1 MHPVETF
8 IRSRVDMP
16 QPEIDWIL
24 SRMKTRTLEPGE
36 PFCRM
41 GDERHEIGLLLGGLL
56 RVFAVADD
64 GGEATLDFV
73 FPVEMATAVDAA
85 TANSPSQVTFEA
97 LEKSSL
103 AIWPFS
109 IRNEAAARHP
119 AWTELMRIEMEGL
132 FRRKNRYARSL
143 QTKDAASRYRE
154 WIAEHPEA
162 SARIPQYFVASYL
175 GIAPQSLSRIR
186 AQLRHGEPSL
196 FKHGKPRN
204 H

>member
-24 SRMKTRTLEPGE
+24 ARMKTRTLEPGE
-36 PFCRM
+36 AFCRM
-41 GDERHEIGLLLGGLL
+41 GDERHEVGLLLGGLL
-56 RVFAVADD
+56 RVFAGADD
-64 GGEATLDFV
+64 GSEATLDFV
-73 FPVEMATAVDAA
+73 FPVEIAAAVDAA

-103 AIWPFS
+103 AVWPFS
-109 IRNEAAARHP
+109 IRKEAAARHP
-119 AWTELMRIEMEGL
+119 AWMDLMRTELERL

-154 WIAEHPEA
+154 WIEEHPQA

-175 GIAPQSLSRIR
+175 GITPQSLSRIR
-186 AQLRHGEPSL
+186 AQLRSDDSSRL
-196 FKHGKPRN
+196 KQGK
-204 H
+204 